1 MYNII
6 SDDESWI
13 YWQDKRQSSDWV
25 FPGEE
30 NLTEVIRL
38 RSVSKKMVWTFVSK
52 ADHVALLPLQDHRT
66 VTTDCYATICL
77 PKVIAKLWK
86 TNPNWRIII
95 HQNNASLYSSQDN
108 WIFPYSPD
116 LNPNDFFTF
125 PGLKVWLYQ
134 QRNGITASR
143 IQRCIN
149 LLGKYF

>member
-30 NLTEVIRL
+30 NLTKVIRL

-86 TNPNWRIII
+86 TNQLTNHHPPKQCKFVQFARQLNFSVQSRLKSQRFFYFSRTESLAVPTKEWNNSF
-95 HQNNASLYSSQDN
+95 QN
-108 WIFPYSPD
+108 
-116 LNPNDFFTF
+116 T
-125 PGLKVWLYQ
+125 KVY
-134 QRNGITASR
+134 
-143 IQRCIN
+143 
-149 LLGKYF
+149 